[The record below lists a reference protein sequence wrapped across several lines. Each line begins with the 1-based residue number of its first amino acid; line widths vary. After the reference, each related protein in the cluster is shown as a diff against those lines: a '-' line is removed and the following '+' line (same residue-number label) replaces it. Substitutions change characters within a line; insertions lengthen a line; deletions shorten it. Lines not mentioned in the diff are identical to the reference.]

1 MSTEL
6 IALVALLVINML
18 SAWYESASEKKLEE
32 SSPRFKACMDLLKGI
47 GIDPPKVFA
56 ALTMLLKGGKK

>member
-18 SAWYESASEKKLEE
+18 SSWYESASEKKLEE
-32 SSPRFKACMDLLKGI
+32 SSPRFKACMELLRGI
-47 GIDPPKVFA
+47 GIDPGKVLA
-56 ALTMLLKGGKK
+56 ALSAIVKGGKK